1 MGVFRNIQRIIGDVA
16 PLVAAVAPIVAPGI
30 GGFLAGAIAQ
40 QFVRRGVVGARPVP
54 RPANP
59 CQPPAFS
66 SPFQSANFPTG
77 GSLPGRGLAFLNTFQ
92 PRSAVGR
99 VALDRCPPSR
109 CPCPSAVAP
118 SRFTPA
124 QQSALD
130 RFGIR
135 APVAPVVA
143 APVVPAPVVAASVT
157 PTLSQQNFFNRFV
170 RQQSGTLSTTD
181 PRLQPIAF

>member
-1 MGVFRNIQRIIGDVA
+1 MGLFRNIRRVLGDIA
-16 PLVAAVAPIVAPGI
+16 PIVSVVAPIVAPGI
-30 GGFLAGAIAQ
+30 GGFLSGAIAQ
-40 QFVRRGVVGARPVP
+40 QFVPRGVVGARPVP

-118 SRFTPA
+118 SRLTPA
-124 QQSALD
+124 QQSAID

-135 APVAPVVA
+135 APVASV
-143 APVVPAPVVAASVT
+143 APVATAPIARFQ
-157 PTLSQQNFFNRFV
+157 PTESQQAIAARFGFTIP
-170 RQQSGTLSTTD
+170 Q
-181 PRLQPIAF
+181 